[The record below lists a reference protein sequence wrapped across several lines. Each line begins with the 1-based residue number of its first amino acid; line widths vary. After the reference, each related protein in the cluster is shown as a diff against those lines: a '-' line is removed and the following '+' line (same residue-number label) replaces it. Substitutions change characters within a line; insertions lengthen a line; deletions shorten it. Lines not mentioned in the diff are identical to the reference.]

1 MTRPTRLVLLGFVLS
16 VALILIALV
25 LFQDHLSQ
33 FDAHLYA
40 TMTAIR

>member
-1 MTRPTRLVLLGFVLS
+1 MTRPTHLVLLGLVLS

-25 LFQDHLSQ
+25 LFQNRLAQ

>member
-1 MTRPTRLVLLGFVLS
+1 MTRPTRLVLLGLVLS

-25 LFQDHLSQ
+25 LFQDRLSQ